1 MHTVNWNSAKSW
13 WSIDFCQYRNDACP
27 VMATFSEKAWLS
39 TCKSY
44 PFLSKCACRC
54 ARLVCRKVT
63 GPKPLKPD
71 LPDYHV
77 MFASQQSSDCRD
89 VCLHCRE
96 MGMIY
101 MHHWKQRAWVWISA
115 VWLQVQISVSR
126 SMYSSSQCLTS
137 GGLINSDCISAP
149 FLFRTCLVHKEFEL
163 SHQIFAVGGP
173 GWLGISHLDQ
183 EYMYVFGY
191 FSGFHKFRVTTY
203 QYTVKLRSVRL
214 LCRIHLGLKSVSPP
228 TFSSQ
233 KMLLSNLKQLATLQ
247 YRSTSVVVIVHL

>member
-1 MHTVNWNSAKSW
+1 
-13 WSIDFCQYRNDACP
+13 
-27 VMATFSEKAWLS
+27 MATFSEKAWLS

-54 ARLVCRKVT
+54 ARLVT

-173 GWLGISHLDQ
+173 GWLGISRLDQ